1 MNETVFA
8 GILIPS
14 NSPVFLTIVGVHS
27 LVGLACAVTGIVA
40 MLSRKGR
47 GRHSNFG
54 SIYFWC
60 LSVVFIS
67 ASGLAIV
74 RWADDRH
81 LFVLGLLSFAG
92 AYWARL
98 AARKQRR
105 AWLPQHITGM
115 GASYI
120 LLLTAFYVDNGKNL
134 PLWRQLPEMAF
145 WILPSA
151 VGISIIVYALLRHP
165 LMRR

>member
-1 MNETVFA
+1 MNEIVFA
-8 GILIPS
+8 GIPIPS

-27 LVGLACAVTGIVA
+27 LFGLSCVISGIVA

-60 LSVVFIS
+60 LFVVFVS
-67 ASGLAIV
+67 ASGLAV
-74 RWADDRH
+74 VHWADDAQ
-81 LFVLGLLSFAG
+81 LFVLGLLSFAS
-92 AYWARL
+92 AYWARM
-98 AARKQRR
+98 AARNQRR
-105 AWLPQHITGM
+105 NWLPQHVTGM

-120 LLLTAFYVDNGKNL
+120 LLVTAFYVDNGKNL
-134 PLWRQLPEMAF
+134 PFWRQLPEMAF
-145 WILPSA
+145 WILPGA
-151 VGISIIVYALLRHP
+151 VGIPIIVYALFRHP